1 MNKFKRRVIVI
12 EHDAKFRELLSSMV
26 EASGSYLLV
35 NQYETCEEALRLM
48 KKDLPDMI
56 VMNIDFPG
64 MKGSEAIQEFKRFL
78 PQLCILVVTDYQNEE
93 AVFSAISAG
102 ANGYVLR
109 DSWMYNFA
117 NFLNELSQGGAP
129 LSPPIARIIVES
141 MHISRISPLT
151 HREGEVLKLITQG
164 NSYSR
169 IANELNISKETSKTH
184 IRNIYRKLNV
194 KTKSDVVRK
203 AFEERIVPVAW
214 SHNYEPQPVQA

>member
-1 MNKFKRRVIVI
+1 MSKFKKRVIVI
-12 EHDAKFRELLSSMV
+12 EHDAKFRELICSMV
-26 EASGSYLLV
+26 EAVDSYLIV
-35 NQYETCEEALRLM
+35 NHYAECEDAARFMKNDYPDVILM
-48 KKDLPDMI
+48 NL
-56 VMNIDFPG
+56 DFPR
-64 MKGSEAIQEFKRFL
+64 MKGTEAISNFKKIF
-78 PQLCILVVTDYQNEE
+78 PHTHILVITDYQDEE
-93 AVFSAISAG
+93 TIFNALSAG

-109 DSWMYNFA
+109 NNWLNNFA
-117 NFLNELSQGGAP
+117 THLNELIQGGSP
-129 LSPPIARIIVES
+129 LSPLVARVIVES

-151 HREGEVLKLITQG
+151 NREGEVLKLITQG

-214 SHNYEPQPVQA
+214 SQSHEN